1 MSDQNLTGFPSS
13 PTAGTV
19 HSGCVVRVGGGVE
32 WSSSVRKLTGPV
44 VSNSEGVRRI
54 VLEVLD
60 MTMAGC
66 SHTMSC
72 GSLNTS
78 LLAELDIH
86 QLVEDNCEMT
96 SVCGERIILVLA
108 DMVMCLTGA
117 CEDEEDQFPDW
128 ARPATC
134 AAIAVTV
141 LVFFSIM
148 YFGKSCSES
157 RVKVR
162 NSVPL

>member
-1 MSDQNLTGFPSS
+1 MSDWFPSIS
-13 PTAGTV
+13 YGRYSALWLCGA
-19 HSGCVVRVGGGVE
+19 CGGVSGVVQFCPQAD
-32 WSSSVRKLTGPV
+32 WSSCE
-44 VSNSEGVRRI
+44 NIHSEGVRRI

-162 NSVPL
+162 NSVPV